1 MKVRA
6 FAAGMAAGVILAV
19 AVSAVGQQPQRPLPM
34 ATEQLRRLADG
45 LSLIK
50 TNYAGEVEDAALIDG
65 CMAGLARKLDGQS
78 DYLDREEFR
87 RLQVG
92 SGQRGGVGFEIAR
105 IADRVKVVA
114 PIEGTPADRAG
125 VQPGDV
131 ILKIDDTDVA
141 GLALPEIVKLLV
153 GAPGTQVKVS
163 VMRTGAI
170 APTELLMTRELI
182 RVQSVR
188 SRLLGEG
195 IGYVRITQFQEPTL
209 DLLAKALDTLRA
221 ENGGAL
227 KGLVL
232 DLRNNPGGLLSTG
245 VGVAALFLPDNAL
258 IVSMA
263 GRSAESH
270 QRFTAHPRDYRAP
283 VMDPRAR
290 LPRDLREVPLVVLV
304 NGASAAASEIV
315 AGALQDHK
323 RATIAGEKSFGRGS
337 IQTIYPLAEG
347 TAFKLTTAYW
357 NTPNGR
363 AIHGEGVTPDVA
375 LGAGAKL
382 ESLAAYGGPT
392 DTGVQRAVELLRR

>member
-1 MKVRA
+1 MQARTFV
-6 FAAGMAAGVILAV
+6 AGVAAGVVLAV
-19 AVSAVGQQPQRPLPM
+19 AVSAVGQQQRPLPM
-34 ATEQLRRLADG
+34 AVEQLRKLADA
-45 LSLIK
+45 LSFIK
-50 TNYAGEVEDAALIDG
+50 ANYAGEVDDAPLIDG
-65 CMAGLARKLDGQS
+65 CLAGLARKLDGQS

-92 SGQRGGVGFEIAR
+92 HLQRGGVGFEITR
-105 IADRVKVVA
+105 FADRVKVVA

-141 GLALPEIVKLLV
+141 GLALHEVIKLLL

-163 VMRTGAI
+163 VVRAGAV
-170 APTELLMTRELI
+170 APTELLMTREVI

-188 SRLLGEG
+188 SRLLGGG
-195 IGYVRITQFQEPTL
+195 IGYLRITQFQEPTL
-209 DLLAKALDTLRA
+209 ELVAKALEGLRA

-227 KGLVL
+227 AGLVL
-232 DLRNNPGGLLSTG
+232 DLRNNPGGLLNSG

-258 IVSMA
+258 VVSMA
-263 GRSAESH
+263 GRSTES
-270 QRFTAHPRDYRAP
+270 QRQFTAQPRDYRAP
-283 VMDPRAR
+283 VPDPRAR

-323 RATIAGEKSFGRGS
+323 RATVAGEKSFGRGS
-337 IQTIYPLAEG
+337 IQTIYPLPDNS
-347 TAFKLTTAYW
+347 AFKLTTAYW
-357 NTPNGR
+357 KTPNGR

-375 LGAGAKL
+375 LASGAKL
-382 ESLAAYGGPT
+382 EPLAAYGGPN